1 MCGFLVQI
9 GPDRGSMPPAVLERL
24 ATTLAHRGKDDF
36 QTLSAPASRI
46 WSWRLAIIDR
56 LTNRQPMHS
65 ADGRV
70 TVLLN
75 GEIYNHAALRSR
87 LKQEG
92 VLFRTEGD
100 TEVVLEAYQRWGPAC
115 FESFEGMF
123 AVCVLDE
130 RRQTLLLARDPLG
143 IKPLYFSQEGNT
155 LWIAS
160 EPKAILA
167 GQAAHPEL
175 DRDSLTAY
183 LLFQTVPGTRT
194 LFRSV
199 QKVPPGT
206 LLEFSLRTRQQTS
219 VRSILPPPIP
229 TPKSYAEAKAL
240 TRETLLEAARLTFD
254 TDLPLAFHL
263 SGGLDSNLLVSL
275 FRRLYPGREILCI
288 SSLIEGESDAE
299 WAHIQRFAGLH
310 GCRLEKALVDSESF
324 FNSLDEAIYYLDE
337 PAGDPG
343 VIPQFHVNRLCAPHG
358 KIVLTGHGLD
368 EMFFGYI
375 RNLAAAVLEEHG
387 ATALDPGSAEFG
399 KLPADTRAFFTGWE
413 NFLRSMAG
421 PEEGATPAWRY
432 FKKLCRM
439 DPFTPNLK
447 RLARETYDTLAA
459 EAPSLGDFMFAAETR
474 IQLPALLQM
483 EDRASMRYTV
493 EARVPFCN
501 PAVVA
506 LARGIPLAWKFHG
519 GAPKGIVRDAIG
531 DLLPPAVI
539 SRKEKVG
546 RPIPLSRW
554 LQEPAGEPFRR
565 GLEEKRDLFR
575 DLTSCD
581 LLQKASGNPGT
592 PDRLLWSLLSLSRW
606 MDMYEVSV

>member
-1 MCGFLVQI
+1 MCGFLAQI
-9 GPDRGSMPPAVLERL
+9 GPERDPLPPAISERL
-24 ATTLAHRGKDDF
+24 AATLSHRGKDDF
-36 QTLSAPASRI
+36 QTLSVSAGRI
-46 WSWRLAIIDR
+46 WSWRLAITDR
-56 LTNRQPMHS
+56 LANRQPLRS
-65 ADGRV
+65 TDDRV

-75 GEIYNHAALRSR
+75 GEIYNHSALRSR

-92 VLFRTEGD
+92 VSFRTEGD
-100 TEVVLEAYQRWGPAC
+100 TEVVLEVYQRWGLSG
-115 FESFEGMF
+115 FESLEGMF

-130 RRQTLLLARDPLG
+130 RRQSLVLARDPLG
-143 IKPLYFSQEGNT
+143 IKPIYFSRDGGSM
-155 LWIAS
+155 WVAS

-167 GQAAHPEL
+167 ARTASPEL
-175 DRDSLTAY
+175 DRNSLNSY

-199 QKVPPGT
+199 QKVPPGAVM
-206 LLEFSLRTRQQTS
+206 EFNLKTREQTS
-219 VRSILPPPIP
+219 VRSILPEPVPA
-229 TPKSYAEAKAL
+229 PKDYEEAKEL
-240 TRETLLEAARLTFD
+240 TRETLLEAAQQTFD

-275 FRRLYPGREILCI
+275 FRHLHPGREILCL
-288 SSLIEGESDAE
+288 SSLIDGESDAE

-310 GCRLEKALVDSESF
+310 GCRLEKATVDAAAF
-324 FNSLDEAIYYLDE
+324 FDSLDEAIYYLDE

-343 VIPQFHVNRLCAPHG
+343 VIPQFHVNKLCSPHG

-375 RNLAAAVLEEHG
+375 RNLAAAVLEERG
-387 ATALDPGSAEFG
+387 IAALDSKSPEFAR
-399 KLPADTRAFFTGWE
+399 LPSDTKAFFAGWE
-413 NFLRSMAG
+413 GYLRSMAS
-421 PEEGATPAWRY
+421 PEDAEPARCY
-432 FKKLCRM
+432 FKKLCRVE
-439 DPFTPNLK
+439 PFTPDLH
-447 RLARETYDTLAA
+447 RLARETYESLAA
-459 EAPSLGDFMFAAETR
+459 QAQTLGEFMFAAETQ

-501 PAVVA
+501 PAVAA
-506 LARGIPLAWKFHG
+506 LARGIPLAWKLHG
-519 GAPKGIVRDAIG
+519 GAPKGLVRDAFA
-531 DLLPPAVI
+531 DLLPAPVI

-546 RPIPLSRW
+546 RPVPLSRW
-554 LQEPAGEPFRR
+554 LEEPAGEPFRQ

-581 LLQKASGNPGT
+581 LLQKAVGTSGG

-606 MDMYEVSV
+606 IDLYEVST